1 MSNSV
6 LEEHNNSIKQF
17 FSNKKKYTVI
27 LILEVLETQIKY
39 ESRQEQSFSN
49 LTGNAK
55 QTIDNDDN
63 SFLAN
68 EMHKV
73 EPILDI

>member
-1 MSNSV
+1 MYALSLFHLCVLVLSFFLISGLTMSNSV

-39 ESRQEQSFSN
+39 ESRRSSRFR
-49 LTGNAK
+49 
-55 QTIDNDDN
+55 I
-63 SFLAN
+63 
-68 EMHKV
+68 
-73 EPILDI
+73 